1 MFLVTSIWF
10 GVGIPFVGKRKVES
24 VRLSLS
30 VKSLTLRAC
39 LRKQMSK
46 KGNEFHVLIKDYS
59 ECQQQILCGLSITM
73 LFYVAQYRHDV
84 PLMEYALRE
93 GCEKTVRDETLLDTI
108 LDVFNY

>member
-1 MFLVTSIWF
+1 MTSIWF
-10 GVGIPFVGKRKVES
+10 GIGIPFVGKRQVES

-30 VKSLTLRAC
+30 VKSLTLEAC
-39 LRKQMSK
+39 LRKMSK
-46 KGNEFHVLIKDYS
+46 EKIVLNEFDSLIKDYS
-59 ECQQQILCGLSITM
+59 ECQQQILCGLSMTM

-108 LDVFNY
+108 LDVFDY